1 MLIYEDI
8 LATMREEYHSHT
20 GFYADDASDI
30 GVRLK
35 VLASQLFSLNHRVES
50 LKTQVFPQTATGL
63 ELDHHA
69 ATRGLTRKE
78 AAAAAGVLRFTRESA
93 APMDILIPEGV
104 VCAGSADSNLRFV
117 TTALGLIPAGSTF
130 AELPARAQSG
140 GSGSNI
146 APNIIDVMITPVQS
160 VSGVCNPAAFT
171 GGADS
176 ETDDQLRARLLSS
189 FATISNGTNASF
201 YYDFVMGF
209 EGVASANVVPRAN
222 GRGTVG
228 VYLAGAGAAL
238 PETLLREIGAKL
250 TQAKEIN
257 VDVTVANARLT
268 PVNLTLEING
278 NSGVDFENLQTE
290 CKNSIKTFF
299 AGLLVGQNLL
309 LSGISNALYR
319 TQGLY
324 NYKLVAPAQ
333 DRGADENE
341 LFVVGDITISRMVVI
356 I

>member
-8 LATMREEYHSHT
+8 LGAMREEYHKHT

-35 VLASQLFSLNHRVES
+35 VLASQLFSLNHRVEC
-50 LKTQVFPQTATGL
+50 LKAQVFPQTATGV
-63 ELDHHA
+63 ELDYHA
-69 ATRGLTRKE
+69 ATRGLTRK
-78 AAAAAGVLRFTRESA
+78 AAAAAVGTLRFAREST
-93 APMDILIPEGV
+93 APTDIIIPEGV
-104 VCAGSADSNLRFV
+104 VCAGSSDSALRFV
-117 TTALGLIPAGSTF
+117 TTSQGVIPAGGTF
-130 AELPARAQSG
+130 AQLPARAQNRG
-140 GSGSNI
+140 VQTNI

-160 VSGVCNPAAFT
+160 VSGVSNPAAFT

-176 ETDDQLRARLLSS
+176 ETDEQLRARLLSS
-189 FATISNGTNASF
+189 FATISNGTNTSF

-209 EGVASANVVPRAN
+209 DGVASANVVPRAN

-238 PETLLREIGAKL
+238 PDALLCKIGAKL
-250 TQAKEIN
+250 TEAKEIN

-268 PVNLTLEING
+268 PVNLTLEISG
-278 NSGVDFENLQTE
+278 NSGVDFDGLRVE
-290 CKNSIKTFF
+290 CTKSIKAFF

-324 NYKLVAPAQ
+324 NYKLSAPIKDLAA
-333 DRGADENE
+333 ADDE
-341 LFVVGDITISRMVVI
+341 LFVVGSITICRMVDTI
-356 I
+356 